1 MIRRFIRFDGDGL
14 NARPNADGKMTGQY

>member
-14 NARPNADGKMTGQY
+14 NARPNAHGKMTGQY